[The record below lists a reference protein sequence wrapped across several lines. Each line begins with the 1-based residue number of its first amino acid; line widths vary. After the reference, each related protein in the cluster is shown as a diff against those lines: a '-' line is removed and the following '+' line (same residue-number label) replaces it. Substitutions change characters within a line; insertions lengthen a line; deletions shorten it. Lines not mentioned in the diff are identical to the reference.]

1 MGKKVRRNS
10 KSRNTKSRN
19 NLRRSK
25 VRRNNSTKKARK
37 QRRGSRKQRGG
48 ADAGSPSA
56 SGPACPR
63 EEIITAKLK
72 ESQKGEEGKLIR
84 VSILL
89 TGLKKGT
96 KITSQV
102 KGRFKMADL
111 ASSQSLCDGFVIGYY
126 DINPK
131 NESIT
136 LDEVIDEINIQNF
149 NQPQNGCFLKI
160 IAKPRESEGEQTLG
174 VLVTESAPTKEIS
187 VTTYLNPNSRY
198 HLSQMYDPDQAQ
210 GLEQKIKEYTC
221 GGKLRIELINIKPE
235 GQTA

>member
-48 ADAGSPSA
+48 SAAPA
-56 SGPACPR
+56 SGPACPG
-63 EEIITAKLK
+63 EKIITDKLRDS
-72 ESQKGEEGKLIR
+72 EKGEKGQLIR

-111 ASSQSLCDGFVIGYY
+111 ASPQSLCDGFVIGYY
-126 DINPK
+126 DEQYSNL
-131 NESIT
+131 T

-149 NQPQNGCFLKI
+149 NQPHNGCLLKI
-160 IAKPRESEGEQTLG
+160 IAKPTQDEGKQRLDELLELFPSEP
-174 VLVTESAPTKEIS
+174 AKIP

-198 HLSQMYDPDQAQ
+198 HLSQMYDPTQAQ
-210 GLEQKIKEYTC
+210 ELEQKIKEYTC
-221 GGKLRIELINIKPE
+221 GGELRIERVNIT
-235 GQTA
+235 GAA